1 MNLTIWVNFSK
12 RRNSTKRPAGGDGV
26 YNVALK
32 EHTSLMKPTFIM
44 NGTNIEA
51 TYCKW
56 ADRYYYIN
64 DIIFISNDYR
74 ELVCEL
80 DVLATF
86 KTEIGNYTTLI
97 SRAASDQNYDVVDS
111 IYPAKTI
118 PITKRVQISN
128 PGVFTTNF
136 SEGTFLICTSGKH
149 GMRVHVMSYHQAD
162 VAMAALFPQNT
173 QTINAWVDSTFNTA
187 TMGGSASATQFVTFY
202 RWLPLKFSTVAALCS
217 SANEFYVGP
226 WNMCDG
232 VVLSGPIHY
241 VSGTINYGLF
251 STSVTFPARDDAGS
265 RGKWE
270 YLAPF
275 AQYSIYAPPF
285 GLIPIDAA
293 FLVSAGR
300 SISFDLMVEFLG
312 GNATLRLYYNLGQSG
327 PKMQG
332 LYTHNLACDLR
343 QAGGGINYAGILG
356 GAASAVAAYFKED
369 YVGMGASI
377 ASAASASI
385 PQTTA
390 VGGGGAGPTA
400 DMAENWYAYATYF
413 DPIDENQAELGR
425 PLAEVK
431 QISSLSGF
439 VQTADAKI
447 SIPGHVEE
455 MVEINTMLNS
465 GIFYE

>member
-1 MNLTIWVNFSK
+1 MNLTVWVNFSK
-12 RRNSTKRPAGGDGV
+12 RRNSTKRPTGGDAI
-26 YNVALK
+26 YDIKIK
-32 EHTSLMKPTFIM
+32 ERTSYMKPTFILHSPS
-44 NGTNIEA
+44 IEA
-51 TYCKW
+51 TYCKFS
-56 ADRYYYIN
+56 DRYYYIN
-64 DIIFISNDYR
+64 DIVFVAYEQF

-86 KTEIGNYTTLI
+86 KTEIGNYSTLI
-97 SRAASDQNYDVVDS
+97 SRASSDQNYDVVDS

-128 PGVFTTNF
+128 PGIFTTNF
-136 SEGTFLICTSGKH
+136 DSGTFLVGVSGKA
-149 GMRVHVMSYHQAD
+149 GLQVYVLNRNQATA
-162 VAMAALFPQNT
+162 AMKALFPQLT
-173 QTINAWVDSTFNTA
+173 QTVNAWAESTINTA
-187 TMGGSASATQFVTFY
+187 LMGGSASATQYITFY
-202 RWLPLKFSTVAALCS
+202 RWLPLQFSAVAALCS
-217 SANEFYVGP
+217 SAQEFYVGP
-226 WNMCDG
+226 WNLCDG
-232 VVLSGPIHY
+232 VILTGPIHY
-241 VSGTINYGLF
+241 VSGNINYGVF

-275 AQYSIYAPPF
+275 ASYSIYAPPF

-293 FLVSAGR
+293 YLVSAGR

-343 QAGGGINYAGILG
+343 QAGGGINYAGVLG

-377 ASAASASI
+377 ASAAAATI
-385 PQTTA
+385 PQTSA
-390 VGGGGAGPTA
+390 VGGGGSGPTA

-431 QISSLSGF
+431 TINTLSGF

-447 SIPGHVEE
+447 AIPGHVEE